1 MDVLA
6 IFRLVFKRISGMYMH
21 VHTCKFS
28 ILDDCLTVFVLKSY
42 SCICDLL
49 TDVANACDDN
59 NCDHGTCVDHRYYYT
74 CDCDNTYWGQYCN
87 RKY

>member
-1 MDVLA
+1 ML
-6 IFRLVFKRISGMYMH
+6 LH
-21 VHTCKFS
+21 VENH
-28 ILDDCLTVFVLKSY
+28 
-42 SCICDLL
+42 ICGLL